1 MVRVSRYLLELGNY
15 VATTP
20 MICDGVDTDA
30 RRCMIP
36 AMASVG
42 QSESL
47 NIHLL
52 VDSIPALIHTARPDG
67 YLDYFNKPWLDYL
80 GATLDDVTGWKWES
94 LRSS

>member
-1 MVRVSRYLLELGNY
+1 
-15 VATTP
+15 
-20 MICDGVDTDA
+20 
-30 RRCMIP
+30 MIP